1 MIKIGLTGGIG
12 SGKSTVSNILR
23 ESGISIVDADII
35 AREVIENYP
44 VIIEKIKHIF
54 SEKFIDISGK
64 LKRREFGNYIFS
76 NEVERSKYETII
88 IPFIKK
94 EILKKV
100 EELEQKHEKIC
111 VIDGATLIENGFCS
125 YLDEMLLV
133 WVNKGVQI
141 NRVKNRDELT
151 ESQVLDRINSQMS
164 LEEKK
169 KYADFVLDNSNTLDE
184 TKTQLKDI
192 FTRISRK
199 YGGGVKC
206 PKI

>member
-12 SGKSTVSNILR
+12 SGKSTVSDILR
-23 ESGISIVDADII
+23 EHGISVVDADII
-35 AREVIENYP
+35 AREVIEKYP
-44 VIIEKIKHIF
+44 VIIEKIKNIF
-54 SEKFIDISGK
+54 GEIFIDLSGK
-64 LKRREFGNYIFS
+64 LKRKEFGNYIFS
-76 NEVERSKYETII
+76 NEGERTKYESII
-88 IPFIKK
+88 MPFIKK

-100 EELEQKHEKIC
+100 EELEQKCEKIC

-141 NRVKNRDELT
+141 SRVKSRDKLT
-151 ESQVLDRINSQMS
+151 EDQVLSRINSQMP

-184 TKTQLKDI
+184 TKTQLKEI
-192 FTRISRK
+192 FIRISRK
-199 YGGGVKC
+199 YGGVKC

>member
-1 MIKIGLTGGIG
+1 VIKIGLTGGIG

-199 YGGGVKC
+199 YGGGGEVS
-206 PKI
+206 

>member
-199 YGGGVKC
+199 YGGGGEVS
-206 PKI
+206 